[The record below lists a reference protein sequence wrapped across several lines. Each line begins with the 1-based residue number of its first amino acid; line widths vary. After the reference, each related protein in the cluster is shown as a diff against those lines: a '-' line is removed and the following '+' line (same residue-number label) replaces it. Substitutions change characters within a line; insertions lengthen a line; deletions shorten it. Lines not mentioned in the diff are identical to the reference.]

1 MTKKILVA
9 VDLEDEG
16 LMARMLQTASELAR
30 LHDGEIRL
38 VHVIANLPSDVR
50 THLPEDYET
59 RMTDEV
65 VAKLDTLIAGTGLP
79 SEKVHVTAR
88 IGSVYRRV
96 LDEADELGADLIVIG
111 CHSPDVADYLL
122 GSNAARVVR
131 RATCSVYVVR

>member
-16 LMARMLQTASELAR
+16 LMAKMLQTASDLAN
-30 LHDGEIRL
+30 LHDAEVTL
-38 VHVIANLPSDVR
+38 AHVIANLPSDVR
-50 THLPEDYET
+50 NHLPEDYEKSI
-59 RMTDEV
+59 TDEV
-65 VAKLDTLIAGTGLP
+65 VAKLDKLIADSGLP
-79 SEKVHVTAR
+79 SDKVHVTAR

-96 LDEADELGADLIVIG
+96 LDEAEKLGADLIIIG